1 MAAKL
6 IAEEGL
12 LKGLV
17 LTLDQGNEWVIG
29 RDPDASQLLIE
40 DPSASRKHVLCR
52 LTPEGFVIENLS
64 DTNPVEVND
73 EIISSPHL
81 LHEGDT
87 VKIGNGQFKFYTD
100 NTAQNEEVPN
110 GNATPEAEMAQI
122 PPESLENNPDLP
134 TQQSEID
141 DEWDTP
147 HDSIFD
153 EEDEAKHNPQG
164 NDRPNLSSPVSFD
177 LLETGRWLLKV
188 VGGPN
193 QGAEFPMIAG
203 GSYTIGTDPKTCD
216 IVFHD
221 TSVSRQHARI
231 TVGEEENLFIEDLNS
246 RNGTLLEGV
255 PLQGKK
261 PLETN
266 TLVTTGT
273 TTFAVYD
280 REGKMQTIISP
291 LLPSI
296 VKVLKDKEQKLA
308 FEEEARKKSEESDQ
322 RAKSLE
328 DLQKKLSDSE
338 AHKRSSNLGGFILI
352 SIITGLF
359 TIVGIGTLTL
369 FQSEPQQEVKVAD
382 IDKQLSQ
389 ALTPF
394 PDVRYSFNEGS
405 GRLFLVGHV
414 MTQNDK
420 NELLYNL
427 TNVQSIRSIDDSG
440 VIIDELV
447 WREENALLNKNPEWR
462 SVTITSPVAGKF
474 VISGYLKTHKQAEQL
489 YDFVSSSFP
498 YLDRLDRQVV
508 VEEDISNQV
517 SSMLNQVGLIEIKSS
532 FQNGELIL
540 TGGVPSG
547 KQEIFQA
554 VMNDFRKI
562 PGVRSVRTT
571 VNQLP
576 QEASMLNISD
586 RYEVTGFSKVGN
598 NLNVVVNGRI
608 VTRGDVLDGMRVTD
622 ISPHAIILEKDAVI
636 YRIDY

>member
-1 MAAKL
+1 MAKL
-6 IAEEGL
+6 VAEEGL

-17 LTLDQGNEWVIG
+17 LTLDQGKEWVIG

-40 DPSASRKHVLCR
+40 DPSASRKHMLCR
-52 LTPEGFVIENLS
+52 LTPEGFIVENLS
-64 DTNPVEVND
+64 QTNPVEVNN
-73 EIISSPHL
+73 EIITSPHL
-81 LHEGDT
+81 LREGDI
-87 VKIGNGQFKFYTD
+87 VKIGNGQFKFYSE
-100 NTAQNEEVPN
+100 NHENN
-110 GNATPEAEMAQI
+110 GNKTPEAEMAQV
-122 PPESLENNPDLP
+122 PPESLENNPDVP
-134 TQQSEID
+134 AQESEFE
-141 DEWDTP
+141 DEWDAP
-147 HDSIFD
+147 HDTIFD
-153 EEDEAKHNPQG
+153 EEEEAKTAPHPTQE
-164 NDRPNLSSPVSFD
+164 RPSLATPVSFD

-203 GSYTIGTDPKTCD
+203 GSYTIGTDPKNCD

-231 TVGEEENLFIEDLNS
+231 TVGEEDNLLIEDLNS

-296 VKVLKDKEQKLA
+296 VKVLKEKEQKDA
-308 FEEEARKKSEESDQ
+308 FEEEARKKAEESES
-322 RAKSLE
+322 RARSLE
-328 DLQKKLSDSE
+328 DLQKKLQDSE

-369 FQSEPQQEVKVAD
+369 FQSEPIQEEKVAD
-382 IDKQLSQ
+382 IDKTLTR
-389 ALTPF
+389 ALAPF

-427 TNVQSIRSIDDSG
+427 SGIPAIHSIDDSG

-462 SVTITSPVAGKF
+462 SVTITSPTAGKF

-508 VEEDISNQV
+508 VEEDINNQV
-517 SSMLNQVGLIEIKSS
+517 SSMLNQVGLIEIKAT

-540 TGGVPSG
+540 SGGVPSG
-547 KQEIFQA
+547 KQEVFQA

-571 VNQLP
+571 VSQLP